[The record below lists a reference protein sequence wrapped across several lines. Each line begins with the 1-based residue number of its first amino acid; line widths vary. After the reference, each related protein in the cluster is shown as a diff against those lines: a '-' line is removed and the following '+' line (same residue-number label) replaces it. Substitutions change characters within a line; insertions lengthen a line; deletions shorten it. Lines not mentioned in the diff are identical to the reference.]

1 MGKSNLSMILPTV
14 GKRLNMLM
22 SNSAHQKY
30 KVEPCIVTY
39 VNNKHS
45 YYEVMFLNTGLK
57 ESYKLPIFD
66 HNILNGLYNGCVPV
80 ICVENGI
87 AYSSVSECAK
97 DTGVPSNIISAQING
112 SYKYESSYHFINA
125 I

>member
-57 ESYKLPIFD
+57 ESYKLPIF
-66 HNILNGLYNGCVPV
+66 
-80 ICVENGI
+80 GI

-97 DTGVPSNIISAQING
+97 DTGVPANVISAQINS